1 VDDVDALYGLPL
13 DEFTPARN
21 ELAKQLRK
29 EGDKERAD
37 EVKALAKPSV
47 AAWAVNQLARRR
59 GARVKK
65 LLEAGEALRKAQ
77 EKALE
82 GGGADALRK
91 ATQAERDLVMEL
103 RREARE
109 LLAESGRP
117 APDSMLERIGSTLSN
132 AAVDPEAR
140 ELLEAGRLVEE
151 VESSGFDAFAGM
163 ALPAGGAAPPKR
175 KAEPKPKAAPKA
187 RPSGAEEKER
197 AAAERKRAAELRRR
211 AHELERVARAAEREA
226 QRAARDA
233 ERAAQAAER
242 AAEEAAAAQ
251 EEADTARAAADAAQA
266 EVASLNGG

>member
-21 ELAKQLRK
+21 ELAKRLRK

-47 AAWAVNQLARRR
+47 AAWTVNQLARRR

-65 LLEAGEALRKAQ
+65 LLDAGEAVRKAQ
-77 EKALE
+77 ERALE
-82 GGGADALRK
+82 GGGAEALRK
-91 ATQAERDLVMEL
+91 ATQRERELVTEL
-103 RREARE
+103 RREARD

-117 APDSMLERIGSTLSN
+117 APDAMLERIGATLSN

-140 ELLEAGRLVEE
+140 ALLEAGRLTEE

-163 ALPAGGAAPPKR
+163 ALPSGGAAPPKR
-175 KAEPKPKAAPKA
+175 KAEPKPAAKA
-187 RPSGAEEKER
+187 RPSRGEDRQR
-197 AAAERKRAAELRRR
+197 AAEERKRAAELRRR
-211 AHELERVARAAEREA
+211 AHELERAARAAERDAEVAARDA
-226 QRAARDA
+226 QRAADA
-233 ERAAQAAER
+233 AAR

-251 EEADTARAAADAAQA
+251 ADADAARSAADAAQA
-266 EVASLNGG
+266 EVAALNGG